1 MEVILIERVAKLGQ
15 IGEVVRVRDGFARN
29 FLLPQGKALRA
40 TKENRE
46 RFEKIRGEL
55 EAKNAER
62 KSGADV
68 VAKTL
73 DGQSFVLVRQAGET
87 GQLYGSVSARD
98 IMQALLEKSFEVS
111 RQQIVLNMPIKTIG
125 LHKLSVE
132 LHPEVEVTITV
143 NVARSPDEAARQAKG
158 EDLRIARTEEEE
170 ARAEAGVAA
179 EKFFERGADGEPAR
193 EKKPRREKAAKADGD
208 KADAEADAKPA
219 AAKAARGQKQ
229 VAPATEQAEA
239 KPAKKPKKEKAAKE

>member
-1 MEVILIERVAKLGQ
+1 M
-15 IGEVVRVRDGFARN
+15 
-29 FLLPQGKALRA
+29 RA

-46 RFEKIRGEL
+46 RFETIRAGL
-55 EAKNAER
+55 EAKNAEK

-98 IMQALLEKSFEVS
+98 IMQALSAKGFEVS

-158 EDLRIARTEEEE
+158 EDLRIARTDEEE
-170 ARAEAGVAA
+170 ARAEAGLAA
-179 EKFFERGADGEPAR
+179 DKFFERGTEDEPAR
-193 EKKPRREKAAKADGD
+193 EKKPRREKVAKAEGD
-208 KADAEADAKPA
+208 NAGAQADAKPA
-219 AAKAARGQKQ
+219 AAKATRGQKQ
-229 VAPATEQAEA
+229 ASPSTEQADA
-239 KPAKKPKKEKAAKE
+239 KPAKKPKKEKPAKE